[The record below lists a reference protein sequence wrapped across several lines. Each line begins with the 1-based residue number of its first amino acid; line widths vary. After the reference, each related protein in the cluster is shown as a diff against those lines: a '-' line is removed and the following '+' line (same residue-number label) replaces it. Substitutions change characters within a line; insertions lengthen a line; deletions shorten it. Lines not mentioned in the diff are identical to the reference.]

1 MDFWK
6 TLVVLVRRWYVAVP
20 TLVMSLGLA
29 AVTFQSVPSKFEA
42 NGSVVLLSPT
52 GGASTKNDDGQTNPL
67 LGFDSSLTTVST
79 ALTQVLLSPDVVTE
93 LTDQGATADYQVGNG
108 NLGGPFINVVAD
120 GQSPSEA
127 QRTVRLVLKR
137 ARTELKNREIAY
149 HAPPSTY
156 IQVDDLVKPT
166 EAKQLLGGK
175 VRAAGAALALGLAA
189 SLSMAFL
196 VESVGENR
204 RERRRRE
211 RRAAMHP
218 ESMRPEPMRNGHDGL
233 DGYDGYD
240 RYDGHNGYNGYRGE
254 NPLDAAPA
262 EDLTTI
268 LARRAH
274 GRAQG

>member
-29 AVTFQSVPSKFEA
+29 AVTFQSVPPKFEA
-42 NGSVVLLSPT
+42 NGSVVLLSPS
-52 GGASTKNDDGQTNPL
+52 GGASTKSDQGQTNPL
-67 LGFDSSLTTVST
+67 LGFDASLSTVST
-79 ALTQVLLSPDVVTE
+79 ALTQVLLSPNVVAE
-93 LTDQGATADYQVGNG
+93 LTNQGATADYQVGNG

-120 GQSPSEA
+120 GTSPAES
-127 QRTVRLVLKR
+127 QRTVRMVLAR
-137 ARTELKNREIAY
+137 ARTELKSREVAY

-166 EAKQLLGGK
+166 EAKQLLGSK

-211 RRAAMHP
+211 RRAAM
-218 ESMRPEPMRNGHDGL
+218 RADPMRNGYHENGYHEV
-233 DGYDGYD
+233 DGYDGYQD
-240 RYDGHNGYNGYRGE
+240 DGPIGTAS
-254 NPLDAAPA
+254 PD
-262 EDLTTI
+262 DLTTI